1 MRALIQ
7 RVTQASVSVNGAE
20 IGRTDQ
26 GLVVL
31 LGISTEDGEED
42 AKYVVERVLNLRI
55 FADDAN
61 RFNRS
66 ALDIGAE
73 LLVVSQFTL
82 YADTRKGR
90 RPDFT
95 RAAPPDQAETLYAR
109 TAELFAESGLRVQA
123 GRFREHMLVDIKN
136 DGPVTLMIDS
146 ADRFRSRR
154 G

>member
-1 MRALIQ
+1 MRALVQ
-7 RVTQASVSVNGAE
+7 RVAEASVVVASEEVGR
-20 IGRTDQ
+20 IGR

-31 LGISTEDGEED
+31 LGIARTDQETD
-42 AKYVVERVLNLRI
+42 AQYLVDKIANLRI
-55 FADDAN
+55 FADEQN

-90 RPDFT
+90 RPDIT
-95 RAAPPDQAETLYAR
+95 QAAAPQEAERLYEY
-109 TAELFAESGLRVQA
+109 TVGLFQQA
-123 GRFREHMLVDIKN
+123 GLQVATGRFQEYMQVHLQN
-136 DGPVTLMIDS
+136 DGPVTVMLDS
-146 ADRFRSRR
+146 ADRSRPRR

>member
-7 RVTQASVSVNGAE
+7 RVTEASVSVNGAE